1 MQIIKSSNI
10 DFINNSKFTI
20 FLSSALILASI
31 FSLII
36 NDGPELSID
45 FKGGT
50 LIAVKYTKPV
60 NINDLRS
67 NLKSV
72 NISGQN
78 FDFSSA
84 EIKHFGNESS
94 VALRIANIENEPENF
109 SSQLIEILKNSYPD
123 GYPKNKNDFILSIGK
138 VSPKV
143 GSELSGKAIMAI
155 IYAISLILI
164 YISLRFEFVFAI
176 GAIAAIAHDVTI
188 TLGIFSILG
197 YEISLPVVAAFLT
210 IVGYSLNDTIVIFD
224 RIRENLKTLK
234 KDSIVDT
241 VNKSINESLS
251 RTIVTSLTTF
261 FVVLILYF
269 FGGEVIRYFSFALI
283 IGVLVGTYS
292 SIFVASLIVVYM
304 QPKNWFY
311 YNIIIIK
318 IKKLE
323 FSIVHSQF
331 GDFGIFIRYNTLT
344 NIVLPNALKFIEAIP
359 SENKSAFMMKVRSQ
373 LNQYFKGIR
382 QSFDLKVELNMS
394 TFFISTLEE
403 VKKIPY
409 GFTRSYKDIASNI
422 KSHKGYRAVAN
433 ANARNPIPI
442 IIPCHRVI
450 KSNGDFGEYGGGS
463 ILKKKLLEFEKDIF
477 FSKPN

>member
-10 DFINNSKFTI
+10 DFINKSKLTI

-36 NDGPELSID
+36 NNGPELSID

-50 LIAVKYTKPV
+50 LIAVNYTKPI

-67 NLKSV
+67 KLKSV
-72 NISGQN
+72 NISGRN
-78 FDFSSA
+78 FDFSLA
-84 EIKHFGNESS
+84 EIKHFGSESS

-109 SSQLIEILKNSYPD
+109 SSQLIGILKNSFPD
-123 GYPKNKNDFILSIGK
+123 GYPKNKDDFILSIGK

-155 IYAISLILI
+155 IYAVTLILI

-224 RIRENLKTLK
+224 RIRENLKTIK
-234 KDSIVDT
+234 KDSIIDT

-261 FVVLILYF
+261 FVVLILYY

-304 QPKNWFY
+304 QPK
-311 YNIIIIK
+311 
-318 IKKLE
+318 
-323 FSIVHSQF
+323 
-331 GDFGIFIRYNTLT
+331 
-344 NIVLPNALKFIEAIP
+344 A
-359 SENKSAFMMKVRSQ
+359 
-373 LNQYFKGIR
+373 
-382 QSFDLKVELNMS
+382 
-394 TFFISTLEE
+394 
-403 VKKIPY
+403 
-409 GFTRSYKDIASNI
+409 
-422 KSHKGYRAVAN
+422 
-433 ANARNPIPI
+433 
-442 IIPCHRVI
+442 
-450 KSNGDFGEYGGGS
+450 
-463 ILKKKLLEFEKDIF
+463 
-477 FSKPN
+477 

>member
-1 MQIIKSSNI
+1 MQIIKNSNI

-20 FLSSALILASI
+20 LLSSALILASI
-31 FSLII
+31 FSLVI
-36 NDGPELSID
+36 NKGPELSID

-50 LIAVKYTKPV
+50 LIAVNYTKPV

-67 NLKSV
+67 KLKTV
-72 NISGQN
+72 NIDGEN

-109 SSQLIEILKNSYPD
+109 SSQLIEVLKNSFPD

-155 IYAISLILI
+155 IYAITLILI

-224 RIRENLKTLK
+224 RIRENLKTIK

-261 FVVLILYF
+261 FVVLIL
-269 FGGEVIRYFSFALI
+269 FSSA
-283 IGVLVGTYS
+283 
-292 SIFVASLIVVYM
+292 
-304 QPKNWFY
+304 
-311 YNIIIIK
+311 
-318 IKKLE
+318 E
-323 FSIVHSQF
+323 
-331 GDFGIFIRYNTLT
+331 
-344 NIVLPNALKFIEAIP
+344 
-359 SENKSAFMMKVRSQ
+359 KS
-373 LNQYFKGIR
+373 Y
-382 QSFDLKVELNMS
+382 D
-394 TFFISTLEE
+394 IS
-403 VKKIPY
+403 
-409 GFTRSYKDIASNI
+409 
-422 KSHKGYRAVAN
+422 H
-433 ANARNPIPI
+433 
-442 IIPCHRVI
+442 
-450 KSNGDFGEYGGGS
+450 
-463 ILKKKLLEFEKDIF
+463 LL
-477 FSKPN
+477 

>member
-1 MQIIKSSNI
+1 MQIIKNSNI

-36 NDGPELSID
+36 NNGPELSID

-50 LIAVKYTKPV
+50 LIAVNYTKPV

-67 NLKSV
+67 KLKSV

-109 SSQLIEILKNSYPD
+109 SSQLIEVLKNSFPD

-155 IYAISLILI
+155 IYAITLILI

-224 RIRENLKTLK
+224 RIRENLKTIK
-234 KDSIVDT
+234 KDSIIDT
-241 VNKSINESLS
+241 VNKSINESLKS
-251 RTIVTSLTTF
+251 YHCYITNH
-261 FVVLILYF
+261 
-269 FGGEVIRYFSFALI
+269 
-283 IGVLVGTYS
+283 
-292 SIFVASLIVVYM
+292 IFCCT
-304 QPKNWFY
+304 
-311 YNIIIIK
+311 
-318 IKKLE
+318 
-323 FSIVHSQF
+323 
-331 GDFGIFIRYNTLT
+331 NTLFLRRRSHT
-344 NIVLPNALKFIEAIP
+344 IFLICFNHR
-359 SENKSAFMMKVRSQ
+359 SACW
-373 LNQYFKGIR
+373 Y
-382 QSFDLKVELNMS
+382 
-394 TFFISTLEE
+394 
-403 VKKIPY
+403 
-409 GFTRSYKDIASNI
+409 
-422 KSHKGYRAVAN
+422 
-433 ANARNPIPI
+433 
-442 IIPCHRVI
+442 
-450 KSNGDFGEYGGGS
+450 
-463 ILKKKLLEFEKDIF
+463 IL
-477 FSKPN
+477 

>member
-1 MQIIKSSNI
+1 MQIIKNSNI

-36 NDGPELSID
+36 NNGPELSID

-50 LIAVKYTKPV
+50 LIAVNYTKPV

-67 NLKSV
+67 KLKSV

-109 SSQLIEILKNSYPD
+109 SSQLIEVLKNSFPD

-155 IYAISLILI
+155 IYAITLILI

-224 RIRENLKTLK
+224 RIRENLKTIK
-234 KDSIVDT
+234 KDSIIDT

-304 QPKNWFY
+304 QP
-311 YNIIIIK
+311 
-318 IKKLE
+318 
-323 FSIVHSQF
+323 
-331 GDFGIFIRYNTLT
+331 
-344 NIVLPNALKFIEAIP
+344 
-359 SENKSAFMMKVRSQ
+359 
-373 LNQYFKGIR
+373 
-382 QSFDLKVELNMS
+382 
-394 TFFISTLEE
+394 
-403 VKKIPY
+403 
-409 GFTRSYKDIASNI
+409 
-422 KSHKGYRAVAN
+422 RA
-433 ANARNPIPI
+433 
-442 IIPCHRVI
+442 
-450 KSNGDFGEYGGGS
+450 
-463 ILKKKLLEFEKDIF
+463 
-477 FSKPN
+477 